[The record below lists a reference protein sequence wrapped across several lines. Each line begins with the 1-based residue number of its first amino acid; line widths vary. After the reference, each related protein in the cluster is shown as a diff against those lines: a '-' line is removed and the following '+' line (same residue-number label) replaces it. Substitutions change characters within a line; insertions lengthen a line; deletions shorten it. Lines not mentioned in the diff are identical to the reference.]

1 MAKLAPEES
10 QAKNDRLLM
19 SDVYMPS
26 PLQQDKG
33 QIRLGRLKVR

>member
-1 MAKLAPEES
+1 MAIFAPKET

-19 SDVYMPS
+19 SDFYMPS
-26 PLQQDKG
+26 PLQKDEG